1 MMALMREETTG
12 TGGDDD
18 RALAAL
24 AGQGDRAAFAA
35 LLDRHYRRI
44 RRVALRWTGNV
55 PDAEDVAQAVC
66 IKLASAIGSFRG
78 EAAFTTWLTRLTI
91 NAVQDHHRA
100 RAREMRRAEAYAV
113 QALVD
118 GQAAPDPED
127 KTKALWAAV
136 RQLPHKTRDAVLLV
150 YGEEMSHAQAAQVL
164 GCREA
169 TVSWHVHD
177 AKKRLA
183 VLLGQSGDECS

>member
-1 MMALMREETTG
+1 MLDETTG

-18 RALAAL
+18 RALASR

-35 LLDRHYRRI
+35 LVNRHYGRI
-44 RRVALRWTGNV
+44 HRVALRWTGNV

-66 IKLASAIGSFRG
+66 VKLASAIRSFRG
-78 EAAFTTWLTRLTI
+78 EAAFTTWLIRLTI
-91 NAVQDHHRA
+91 NAAQDHHRA
-100 RAREMRRAEAYAV
+100 QAREARRAEAYAM

-118 GQAAPDPED
+118 GQATPDADDGTE
-127 KTKALWAAV
+127 ALWAAV

-150 YGEEMSHAQAAQVL
+150 YAEEMSHMQAAQVL

-169 TVSWHVHD
+169 TVSWHIHD

-183 VLLGQSGDECS
+183 SLLGPGGDERS

>member
-1 MMALMREETTG
+1 MMALMLDETTG
-12 TGGDDD
+12 AGGEDD
-18 RALAAL
+18 RALAAR

-35 LLDRHYRRI
+35 LLERHYGRI
-44 RRVALRWTGNV
+44 HRVALRWTGNV

-66 IKLASAIGSFRG
+66 IKLASAICSFRG
-78 EAAFTTWLTRLTI
+78 EAAFSTWLTRLTI
-91 NAVQDHHRA
+91 NAAQDHHRA
-100 RAREMRRAEAYAV
+100 LARETRRAEAYAV
-113 QALVD
+113 QALVN

-127 KTKALWAAV
+127 KKEALWAAV

-150 YGEEMSHAQAAQVL
+150 YAEDMSHAQAAQVL

-169 TVSWHVHD
+169 TVSWHIHD

-183 VLLGQSGDECS
+183 VLLGPGGDESS